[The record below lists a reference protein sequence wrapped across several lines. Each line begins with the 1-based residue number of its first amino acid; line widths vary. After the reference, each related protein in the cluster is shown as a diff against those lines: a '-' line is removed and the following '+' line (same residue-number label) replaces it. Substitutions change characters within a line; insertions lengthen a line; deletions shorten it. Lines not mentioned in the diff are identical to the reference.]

1 MIDEDRIRALV
12 RTILANQVPGATVT
26 SAPPP
31 SPNWKSHF
39 SHGRFLALAPVEPDA
54 PCVVEPHVRC
64 NHCGFC
70 QSYGH

>member
-12 RTILANQVPGATVT
+12 RTVLASRLDAVPQPVAQPQ
-26 SAPPP
+26 A
-31 SPNWKSHF
+31 WKAHF
-39 SHGRFLALAPVEPDA
+39 SHARFLSLAPVEPDA